1 VVELID
7 GEIRKLNKR
16 LTKKQSIRRFLNMP
30 KELDPDESELTRTM
44 KLRRRFVEDRYK
56 EFIGALYG
64 EKESAVVE
72 VPVVY
77 RDGRTGVVRAD
88 IKVNRIQV

>member
-1 VVELID
+1 
-7 GEIRKLNKR
+7 
-16 LTKKQSIRRFLNMP
+16 
-30 KELDPDESELTRTM
+30 
-44 KLRRRFVEDRYK
+44 VEDRYK

-88 IKVNRIQV
+88 IKVNRIEV